1 MNAAASTNRASF
13 VMLTKLASPRRFA
26 NRISGR
32 KLHPGVGMTSPVRSV
47 AALAVLVLAPAFV
60 SLNAQMP
67 VHTDLRPRVIRRAEG
82 QRRYL
87 ADGRFM
93 LLKIG
98 PATTGSSY
106 LFMGAED
113 LPPGTAIPAHQH
125 EVDEELLI
133 VHRGRVLVV
142 FEHDS
147 ATAGPGDAVFLPAR
161 TRVSVRTLGSDT
173 ASIFFVF
180 QIGRAHVLTPV
191 T

>member
-1 MNAAASTNRASF
+1 
-13 VMLTKLASPRRFA
+13 
-26 NRISGR
+26 
-32 KLHPGVGMTSPVRSV
+32 MTSPVRSV
-47 AALAVLVLAPAFV
+47 AALAVLVLASAFV
-60 SLNAQMP
+60 SLHAQMP

-180 QIGRAHVLTPV
+180 PRRSVERCFQYVGRAEGQSAPPAYSRADTLEALRTCQM
-191 T
+191 TYF